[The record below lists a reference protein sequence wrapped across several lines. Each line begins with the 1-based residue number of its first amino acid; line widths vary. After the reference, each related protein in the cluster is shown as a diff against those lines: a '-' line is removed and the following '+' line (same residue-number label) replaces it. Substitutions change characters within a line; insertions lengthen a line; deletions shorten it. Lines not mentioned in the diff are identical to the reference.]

1 MELIPGQAIS
11 HYLLIEKIGSGGMG
25 VVWSAQDTKLKRNV
39 AIKVLPFD
47 LTGDAERKLRF
58 QREAEM
64 AAGLSHPNIAVIHEV
79 GEYEGTPY
87 LVMELLV
94 GRTLRDVV
102 DMRALSVTK
111 WLEYAIPIASA
122 LTYAHKSGIVHRDL
136 KSANVMVTDDG
147 QVKLLDF
154 GLAKLLDPNS
164 QDNANNDATAQLE
177 TISQE
182 LTQAGV
188 VLGTAAYMSPEQARS
203 DEVDHRSDIFSFGV
217 LLYELATG
225 HLPFKGKTAID
236 TLSATLTHDPPL
248 VSDLVDDLPG
258 EVGRIVS
265 KALEKE
271 PQRRY
276 QTADDIV
283 SDFQNLKRDLGTGRV
298 SIPGRSPVAG
308 QTVVA
313 THRRSKKP
321 WLIGTVVAMALVA
334 VIIGVT
340 SQWGGED
347 ATSVRQG
354 ATANARSDAS
364 PTSESPRIIVLPFEN
379 LGAPDDEYFA
389 SGVTEEIIGRL
400 ASVQDLEV
408 ISRSS
413 AFQYDR
419 SGKSMQGIGSDFNV
433 DYILDGTVRWARDG
447 DMSRVRIS
455 PQLVRVAN
463 DTGVWGETYDS
474 DMDDIFQVQT
484 AIATKVIEALGVVL
498 VAGHSATSDEQPT
511 ANQGAYQAYLQG
523 QIALTREPSS
533 ELAQQMFERA
543 VEMDPNFH
551 QAWAWLSRAHSWRH
565 HAGDRDGNRCE
576 AAKAAADEALQLA
589 PDAPDSHMALG
600 LYYYR
605 CFRDYER
612 ALAEIEI
619 AGHDRPN
626 DTDVLSW
633 TATLNKRQGNLE
645 EAIRLNLRVLE
656 LDPMDYTAA
665 QELGT
670 AYHLNRNYAD
680 AIATHKRAISI
691 APDVVASYY
700 YQTRT
705 YLSWKGDTKSTRRVL
720 DRMPSGDLAISQN
733 YRFRLE
739 YLDGQYQ
746 TALEL
751 AEGFPVFYED
761 QTTLHVR
768 SAKQALCYAALG
780 DTARARTA
788 REAAVELLERKVAE
802 NPSDFR
808 PYSDLG
814 PILAALG
821 RREPAITAARRAVEL
836 MPASKD
842 AEAGVRPADHLAL
855 TYAILGDDD
864 TARMLVEERIQ
875 ARPGVLSIPLMRLD
889 PRWSGFV
896 ATPQFEEMA
905 RRFDVVR

>member
-39 AIKVLPFD
+39 AIKILPFD
-47 LTGDAERKLRF
+47 LTADAERKLRF
-58 QREAEM
+58 QREAET

-79 GEYEGTPY
+79 GEYEGAPY
-87 LVMELLV
+87 IVMELLV
-94 GRTLRDVV
+94 GRTLRDVA

-122 LTYAHKSGIVHRDL
+122 LAYAHKSGIVHRDL

-147 QVKLLDF
+147 HVKLLDF
-154 GLAKLLDPNS
+154 GLAKLLDPDS
-164 QDNANNDATAQLE
+164 QDNADNDATAQLE
-177 TISQE
+177 TISRE

-188 VLGTAAYMSPEQARS
+188 VLGTVAYMSPEQARGAG
-203 DEVDHRSDIFSFGV
+203 VDHRSDIFSFGV

-225 HLPFKGKTAID
+225 HFPFTGKTAID
-236 TLSATLTHDPPL
+236 TLSATLSHDPPR
-248 VSDLVDDLPG
+248 VSDLVDYVPG
-258 EVGRIVS
+258 EAGRIVS

-276 QTADDIV
+276 QTADDMV
-283 SDFQNLKRDLGTGRV
+283 TDFQNLKRDLGTGRV
-298 SIPGRSPVAG
+298 SIPGRDPVTG
-308 QTVVA
+308 QTVAA

-321 WLIGTVVAMALVA
+321 WLIGAAVAMALIA
-334 VIIGVT
+334 AIIGVV
-340 SQWGGED
+340 SQRGGED
-347 ATSVRQG
+347 ATGDRPG
-354 ATANARSDAS
+354 ATANVGNDAS
-364 PTSESPRIIVLPFEN
+364 QTTERPRIIVLPFEN

-400 ASVQDLEV
+400 ASVQDIEV

-419 SGKSMQGIGSDFNV
+419 SGKTMQAIGSDFNA
-433 DYILDGTVRWARDG
+433 DYILDGTVRWARGSDV
-447 DMSRVRIS
+447 SRVRIS

-511 ANQGAYQAYLQG
+511 ANQDAYQAYLRG
-523 QIALTREPSS
+523 QVALAREPTG
-533 ELAQQMFERA
+533 ELALQMFERA
-543 VEMDPNFH
+543 VEMDPNFY
-551 QAWAWLSRAHSWRH
+551 QAWAWLSRAQSWRH
-565 HAGDRDGNRCE
+565 HGGDRDGNRCE
-576 AAKAAADEALQLA
+576 AAKTAADKALLLA
-589 PDAPDSHMALG
+589 PNAPDSHMALG

-619 AGHDRPN
+619 AGRDRPN

-633 TATLNKRQGNLE
+633 KATLNKRQGNLE

-656 LDPMDYTAA
+656 LDPMEYTAA

-670 AYHLNRNYAD
+670 TYYLNRNYVD
-680 AIATHKRAISI
+680 SIAAHKRAISI
-691 APDVVASYY
+691 SPDVAGSYF
-700 YQTRT
+700 YQIRS
-705 YLSWKGDTKSTRRVL
+705 YLGWRGDTKSTRRVL
-720 DRMPSGDLAISQN
+720 DRMPSGDLARSQG
-733 YRFRLE
+733 YRFQLE

-751 AEGFPVFYED
+751 ADGFPAFFED
-761 QTTLHVR
+761 QTTLRAR

-780 DTARARTA
+780 DTARARVA
-788 REAAVELLERKVAE
+788 REAAVDLLESKVAE
-802 NPSDFR
+802 NPLDFR

-836 MPASKD
+836 MPGSKD
-842 AEAGVRPADHLAL
+842 AEAAVRPADHLAL
-855 TYAILGDDD
+855 TYALLGDSD

-875 ARPGVLSIPLMRLD
+875 ARPGILSIPLMRLD
-889 PRWSGFV
+889 PRWGGFV
-896 ATPQFEEMA
+896 STPQFQELA
-905 RRFDVVR
+905 RRFDAVR